1 MDDEKPLLRAIA
13 RTLERA
19 HCVCDVAENV
29 HEATAR
35 LAVET
40 YDVVVCDVSLGEESG
55 EDVLVRALAIPEP
68 PKVLMMSGVA
78 TVDLAVRAMRIGA
91 SDFVTKPILDSSLV
105 ARVGS
110 LVESA
115 RVRMQLETLTS
126 RSDAGM
132 PRISPQSKGMTE
144 LLALAESVASTPR
157 SSALIVGES
166 GVGKEVLASHIHA
179 RSLRRREPFV
189 RVNVAAIPQ
198 SIIEAE
204 LFGSARGAFTDSKQS
219 RMGHIASADRGTLL
233 LDEIGELPIEAQ
245 PKLLRA
251 LEERRFFPMGSDRE
265 RTVDVRF
272 LAATNRD
279 PEDVIAKGLLR
290 RDLFYRLGVVLHIP
304 PLRERTDEILP
315 LSRHFIAHFCTE
327 FTRPAMHL
335 TPAAEEVLVNHRWP
349 GNVRELR
356 NVVERAVMVTV
367 GDEISADVLG
377 VSSAPLRVA
386 SPVGTPGDP
395 TPRSESRIALAE
407 ASRAATEQLERQRIL
422 DVLSEVQGSR
432 SRAALAL
439 GVSRSTLYEKLKRY
453 RID

>member
-1 MDDEKPLLRAIA
+1 
-13 RTLERA
+13 
-19 HCVCDVAENV
+19 
-29 HEATAR
+29 
-35 LAVET
+35 
-40 YDVVVCDVSLGEESG
+40 
-55 EDVLVRALAIPEP
+55 
-68 PKVLMMSGVA
+68 
-78 TVDLAVRAMRIGA
+78 
-91 SDFVTKPILDSSLV
+91 
-105 ARVGS
+105 
-110 LVESA
+110 
-115 RVRMQLETLTS
+115 
-126 RSDAGM
+126 
-132 PRISPQSKGMTE
+132 
-144 LLALAESVASTPR
+144 
-157 SSALIVGES
+157 
-166 GVGKEVLASHIHA
+166 
-179 RSLRRREPFV
+179 
-189 RVNVAAIPQ
+189 
-198 SIIEAE
+198 
-204 LFGSARGAFTDSKQS
+204 
-219 RMGHIASADRGTLL
+219 L
-233 LDEIGELPIEAQ
+233 LDEIGELPIDAQ

-304 PLRERTDEILP
+304 PLRERSDEILP

-356 NVVERAVMVTV
+356 NVIERAVMVTV

-377 VSSAPLRVA
+377 VSSAPLRIA
-386 SPVGTPGDP
+386 SSLGTPGDP
-395 TPRSESRIALAE
+395 TPRSESRIALAD
-407 ASRAATEQLERQRIL
+407 ASRAVTEQLERQRIV

>member
-1 MDDEKPLLRAIA
+1 VDDEKPLLRAIA